1 MWGTVIVI
9 EIAVEVALVS
19 FVIWYWRRRVRVHI
33 TAIIKA
39 NEVYTEKM
47 ETLGGDSE

>member
-19 FVIWYWRRRVRVHI
+19 FVIWYWRRVRVHI

-39 NEVYTEKM
+39 NEAYIEKM